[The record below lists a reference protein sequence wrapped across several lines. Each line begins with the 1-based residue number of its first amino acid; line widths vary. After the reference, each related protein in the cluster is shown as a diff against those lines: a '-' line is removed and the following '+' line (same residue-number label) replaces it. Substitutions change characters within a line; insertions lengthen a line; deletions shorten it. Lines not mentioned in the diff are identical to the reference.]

1 MFAANLRRRDSGLF
15 FATKGRLQPL
25 PEPKM
30 AILEWI
36 GAFTV
41 TVGVIIGGFLLM
53 LSVQNANR
61 S

>member
-1 MFAANLRRRDSGLF
+1 
-15 FATKGRLQPL
+15 
-25 PEPKM
+25 M

-41 TVGVIIGGFLLM
+41 TVGVIIGGFVLM

>member
-1 MFAANLRRRDSGLF
+1 MD
-15 FATKGRLQPL
+15 
-25 PEPKM
+25 
-30 AILEWI
+30 ILEWI

-41 TVGVIIGGFLLM
+41 TVGVIIGGFALM